1 VINHN
6 LEFIRAYYLSFE
18 EKNQH
23 DIFLSLSDEQKD
35 LVLEAGVVFLASA
48 GVETLSKDSLLN
60 EYKNVLKD
68 IQLEYFIGLAEI
80 FSAGGS
86 NEVIEKLLRSNNL
99 LFEEVLAE
107 FKDNALFENDLLAG
121 IRSVERKELK
131 QDLKLFDKDE
141 DELGIPDE
149 EIKYAITQIERKALK
164 KRLQE
169 FEISLAENDVHH
181 TAAFSEDREPS
192 VYSRSSDSISRIR
205 LWPFIVAAA
214 VLTIVVGT
222 GLKYYYQDS
231 IQTDSMAKN
240 IKRELP
246 KLPNLIQT
254 QEITQSVW
262 QDESIV
268 GFSKKTDSIKIKII
282 GLSTQIDTLQK
293 ILEKGS
299 IESNSEYMQLN
310 NVIISQIDSLRALI
324 NTYTYFR
331 DGKTVYLNL
340 AKKINPI
347 GVYILDV
354 KNGSKLYIR
363 LQEQYFLIN
372 ENAKPHKLS
381 PVTNEMV
388 IQELKK
394 VEFLN
399 E

>member
-1 VINHN
+1 MINHN